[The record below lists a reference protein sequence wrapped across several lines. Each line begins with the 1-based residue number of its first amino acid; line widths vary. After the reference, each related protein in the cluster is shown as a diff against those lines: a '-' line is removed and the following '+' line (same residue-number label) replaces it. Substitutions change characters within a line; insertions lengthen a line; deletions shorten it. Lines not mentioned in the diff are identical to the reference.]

1 MYKRGKFLLR
11 LDLFKLLTK
20 NGFKIEFTTDK
31 KEYTRVVTGFI
42 LDIHDDMVEK
52 RQSRA
57 PSIIKSCLRKGR
69 SISMLIGFQ
78 IKNKQLQSTG
88 LVHLK
93 IMYYSCVS
101 LRIFQATRKMLGCK
115 IEVID
120 IQRAKYTSH
129 QRVNCAHQVLQV
141 CTF

>member
-52 RQSRA
+52 R
-57 PSIIKSCLRKGR
+57 
-69 SISMLIGFQ
+69 
-78 IKNKQLQSTG
+78 
-88 LVHLK
+88 
-93 IMYYSCVS
+93 
-101 LRIFQATRKMLGCK
+101 
-115 IEVID
+115 
-120 IQRAKYTSH
+120 
-129 QRVNCAHQVLQV
+129 
-141 CTF
+141 